1 MSDFYTDSKGHK
13 EPNDLNL
20 IANQVDQG
28 DCHSCMR
35 RKIIGV
41 MGSGTQTWSE
51 LTIPL
56 AQWIAH
62 QGYHLLTG
70 GGQGVMQCASEAFC
84 QVGKREGLCLGIIPT
99 ESDPE
104 YGYVAEPDYPNPWIE
119 LPILSPL
126 GRFTGT
132 DPEQISRNH
141 INILTSDL
149 IVALPGSKGTRN
161 EVELALSFRKPVVLF
176 GPLRAFEDFP
186 NKIEQSDSLTEIV
199 NFINEALTID

>member
-1 MSDFYTDSKGHK
+1 
-13 EPNDLNL
+13 
-20 IANQVDQG
+20 
-28 DCHSCMR
+28 MR

-51 LTIPL
+51 FTIPL

-84 QVGKREGLCLGIIPT
+84 QVEDRAGLCLGIIPT

-104 YGYVAEPDYPNPWIE
+104 YGYVAEPDYPNPWVE

-132 DPEQISRNH
+132 DKEQLSRNH
-141 INILTSDL
+141 INILTSNL

-161 EVELALSFRKPVVLF
+161 EVELALSYRKPVVLF
-176 GPLRAFEDFP
+176 GTTTAFEDFP
-186 NKIEQSDSLTEIV
+186 SQVKQSDSLTDIV
-199 NFINEALTID
+199 NFIKETLTVDWKQSHVLGNQNNIQ